1 MKLRDADTGT
11 VVWQDNKDFA
21 SPDVEH
27 EARVPVLI
35 LDMRAVSRELNFSS
49 VEPMENFRLDQKVL
63 FKGRIM
69 EEWFFEMGWVSP
81 NTTNTWQS
89 TIEAAPE
96 SQMMPAKVLSGN
108 TTIETTFYDG
118 DTIITKSV
126 VRLFYV

>member
-11 VVWQDNKDFA
+11 VLWQDNKDFA
-21 SPDVEH
+21 SADVEH
-27 EARVPVLI
+27 EARVPLKI

-49 VEPMENFRLDQKVL
+49 VESMQNLRLDQKVL

-89 TIEAAPE
+89 TIDAAPE

-108 TTIETTFYDG
+108 TTIETTFFDG
-118 DTIITKSV
+118 DTVITKSV
-126 VRLFYV
+126 VRLYYV